1 MPRVC
6 WSNWKIKIYIFNA
19 SYSYN
24 HYVELVEPA
33 DRRACIKCCDNFDDC
48 PLDRG
53 KDLCSLVSYIFGLNP
68 FFRYCWVPQCHPRQL
83 LQLRVDEI
91 SNGLNTP
98 QLPLS
103 IWTLT
108 DFYFCFAFD
117 AALNTIHIGHCTIQR
132 NDQEIQFHLRC
143 YKGELDAGA
152 MRTNYLLVTP
162 NERQGGKTTEI
173 KTAVP
178 IEQQSL
184 QKVTRT
190 EGCQD
195 SNINEQQAF
204 TVRRIKQIES
214 DQESSSAQ

>member
-1 MPRVC
+1 M
-6 WSNWKIKIYIFNA
+6 
-19 SYSYN
+19 
-24 HYVELVEPA
+24 
-33 DRRACIKCCDNFDDC
+33 
-48 PLDRG
+48 
-53 KDLCSLVSYIFGLNP
+53 
-68 FFRYCWVPQCHPRQL
+68 PQCHPRQL